1 MQFSRASVWVL
12 YSSCPES
19 VKPSFTDFSWSSSAA
34 ADEIRFTPSGSH
46 AFWLCLRTE
55 NRALGCFEVPEGGT
69 LSSVKLTFFRL
80 SPPPLSNI
88 FFFFLSVSFGP
99 LLQIVVWSVEEWV
112 KTEEGR
118 ASVYKKKRL
127 LHDVLGERGGR
138 NRFVV
143 FLILS
148 RCQRDRKGR
157 SHGAEEDTG
166 HQDHGREEQAGEC
179 HDFC

>member
-1 MQFSRASVWVL
+1 MVCRRVYREDRREKSERIQ
-12 YSSCPES
+12 
-19 VKPSFTDFSWSSSAA
+19 
-34 ADEIRFTPSGSH
+34 
-46 AFWLCLRTE
+46 
-55 NRALGCFEVPEGGT
+55 
-69 LSSVKLTFFRL
+69 
-80 SPPPLSNI
+80 
-88 FFFFLSVSFGP
+88 
-99 LLQIVVWSVEEWV
+99 EE
-112 KTEEGR
+112 
-118 ASVYKKKRL
+118 RL

-157 SHGAEEDTG
+157 SHGAEEDTD